1 MQPRHERDIRILIDE
16 DVWNGLAAALR
27 EAGYD
32 CLSVTEAGHKGLSD
46 EDLLTWAIAE
56 ERAIITHNGQDFAPL
71 AETHFVHGVKHF
83 GIIVAR
89 QFEKGKLLRRT
100 LALLNGLTAVSLAN
114 TLRFI

>member
-46 EDLLTWAIAE
+46 EDLLAWAIAE

-71 AETHFVHGVKHF
+71 AETYFFHGVKHF

-89 QFEKGKLLRRT
+89 QFEEGKLLQRT
-100 LALLNGLTAVSLAN
+100 LTLLDGLMAVSLAN
-114 TLRFI
+114 TLRFV